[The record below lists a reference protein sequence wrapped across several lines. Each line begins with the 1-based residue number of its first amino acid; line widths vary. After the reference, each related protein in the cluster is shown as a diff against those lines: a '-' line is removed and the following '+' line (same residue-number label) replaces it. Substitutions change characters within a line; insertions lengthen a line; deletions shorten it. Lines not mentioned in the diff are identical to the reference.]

1 MSVKKELKIKFV
13 PYEILKKKKTK
24 DIVSD
29 LEKNTIILVD
39 AKLLPTEETKLIRA
53 TMKKVSSKFSGI
65 ELNSLDLSE
74 MKKNKTWSEIVKEK
88 AMEIILGKK
97 RGITIIGPADIIKKI
112 EKDPSDLLLFMK

>member
-74 MKKNKTWSEIVKEK
+74 MKKNKTWSEMVKEK